1 MKEIQFNIN
10 EKPKT
15 ENEQVAY
22 LVDNANVDI
31 IQQYVDKY
39 YNQSWSH
46 WFCDD
51 ISNKIKKKPSRKF
64 YIYFTENTVGYDY
77 YTHSIANKNGY
88 DIYYVIANSLMTL
101 E

>member
-1 MKEIQFNIN
+1 MKEIKFNIN
-10 EKPKT
+10 QLPKT

-22 LVDNANVDI
+22 LVDITNVDF

-39 YNQSWSH
+39 YDKSWSH

-51 ISNKIKKKPSRKF
+51 ISNLIKKKRSRKF
-64 YIYFTENTVGYDY
+64 YIYFTKNTVGYDY
-77 YTHSIANKNGY
+77 YTHSIANKKGY
-88 DIYYVIANSLMTL
+88 DIYYVIDNSVMTI